1 MLVTVK
7 EETPIMQSEVK
18 TQLPTAVV
26 GQRRSKRNRS
36 NSNSSSDGA
45 HDGNTRSPKKKRVE
59 EVKEEIFTPPEQPPA
74 KPRNEDI
81 VVASQVL
88 FRLFSSRER
97 AREIEY
103 CWVFQDSKE
112 MDDDYDEPLFTFK
125 RSANKRKKSDM
136 SDDEMSGSSLPSNK
150 RHAPSASP
158 RRRTPPP
165 KSPSKSPVR
174 SSQRSPVR
182 SSPRKLARGREL
194 SPVPAEIETPA
205 PARGG
210 Q

>member
-125 RSANKRKKSDM
+125 RSANKRKKSEM

-158 RRRTPPP
+158 RRRSPPP
-165 KSPSKSPVR
+165 RSPSKSPVR
-174 SSQRSPVR
+174 SSQRKS
-182 SSPRKLARGREL
+182 ARGREL